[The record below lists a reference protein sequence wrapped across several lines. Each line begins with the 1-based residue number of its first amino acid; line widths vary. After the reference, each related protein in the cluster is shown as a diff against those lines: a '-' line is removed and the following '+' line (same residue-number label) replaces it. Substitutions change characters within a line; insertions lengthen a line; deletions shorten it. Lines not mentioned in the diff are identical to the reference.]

1 MSIPAS
7 GRTRADRLPAW
18 IPVALCFCLCL
29 WISLTSVLALQ
40 SAPWTGITPN
50 GTADGRIVAARVAA
64 GSPAANAGIRP
75 GDILSRIGGATP
87 AAVGFVP
94 DRDYLGTWEQ
104 DELFWK
110 VRRSMPELV
119 RTNHPL
125 EIQVLRQGIV
135 SEHRMLP
142 GTEPLGQLTARLAP
156 FLLVCWSFLLCGGI
170 VVWRNWSVASVS
182 LLVGCTSLCVTIA
195 SLVGFNSRDL
205 CFPVGIH
212 HFLQV
217 VNESAAMVSAFALAH
232 FAWHFPRPHPLLR
245 RFPLAQWLPAL
256 TATSFLTAHFLHLM
270 PGPKHAVNL
279 SMLTCSLLLAAGL
292 LCGYAQ
298 LRGGSPILRRQI
310 RWIGVALV
318 VGMSPYVLLTVLPIL
333 GNLPFLPEEITSL
346 STLLIPAGI
355 LYSFANGKHENP
367 SELLLRLLRLKGRL
381 RRHETV
387 GIDGVIQ
394 HFLDA
399 QSQGLGIIDS
409 LKLTLQDLMDMPWIE
424 VGSSNHPWIEANQD
438 ALRSAIADSHHPFS
452 GEELVELLDMPIP
465 AEIESSY
472 VLPLHGQ
479 PPQLRI
485 LIVGPRWN
493 PGGWN
498 RSDRE
503 CLTALLTL
511 ATPLLIA
518 EEKNRHQEEERRRQL
533 VLAKEELERR
543 VEERTSELA
552 ASNRRLSEALQA
564 REDFLAAMSHEL
576 RTPLATLLGGI
587 EALQHGIDGTLA
599 PRMTARLE
607 SMERNGQHLRELIG
621 DVLDFARGRAGKLT
635 IQPLAFDLQ
644 STCRQACELVTSRQR
659 SHEIPTIEAPPGLPG
674 AFGDPLRVRQIL
686 TNLLANAYHHG
697 GGNPLLRL
705 QAHSQQLQVDV
716 LDHGKGIPE
725 PLRPRLFHAFERL
738 DPTSVGTGT
747 GLGLALSHMLA
758 RLMGGDLVYLPHEGG
773 GSCFR
778 LTLPQAL
785 EPATDDP
792 EEDSSALEAG
802 EDLPHV
808 MLVEDNDDLLA
819 LLGEYLASMEWP
831 VEVHTTG
838 MSALE
843 ACRTGLPRILVTD
856 LGLPGMDG
864 LELVRHIR
872 SLPGGK
878 AVKVIVL
885 TGQVMP
891 EDAGR
896 CTQAGVDIV
905 LPKPFPVGKLDKIL
919 RRISLEDSRAFQRL
933 AQEC

>member
-1 MSIPAS
+1 
-7 GRTRADRLPAW
+7 
-18 IPVALCFCLCL
+18 VALCVGLCL
-29 WISLTSVLALQ
+29 WTALTSVLALQ

-50 GTADGRIVAARVAA
+50 ATADGRIVVSRIAP
-64 GSPAANAGIRP
+64 GSPAAKADIRKGDLLQQIAGT
-75 GDILSRIGGATP
+75 TP

-94 DRDYLGTWEQ
+94 DRDYLSTWEQ
-104 DELFWK
+104 EAQFWN
-110 VRRSMPELV
+110 VRQAMSALV

-125 EIQVLRQGIV
+125 EIQILRHGNASV
-135 SEHRMLP
+135 HRLTP
-142 GTEPLGQLTARLAP
+142 GLEPLEQLAQRLAP
-156 FLLVCWSFLLCGGI
+156 FLLVSWSFLLCGGI

-182 LLVGCTSLCVTIA
+182 LLVGCTSLCVTLS
-195 SLVGFNSRDL
+195 SLLGFNSRDL
-205 CFPVGIH
+205 SFPVGIH

-217 VNESAAMVSAFALAH
+217 MNESAAMICAFALAH
-232 FAWHFPRPHPLLR
+232 FAWHFPRQHPLLR
-245 RFPLAQWLPAL
+245 RFPIAQLLPAA
-256 TATSFLTAHFLHLM
+256 TAAIFLAFHFLHIL

-279 SMLTCSLLLAAGL
+279 SLLACSLLLAAGL
-292 LCGYAQ
+292 ISGYAHF
-298 LRGGSPILRRQI
+298 GSTSPILRRQI
-310 RWIGVALV
+310 RWVGFALM
-318 VGMSPYVLLTVLPIL
+318 VGMSPLVLFTILPVLW
-333 GNLPFLPEEITSL
+333 NLPFLPEEITSL
-346 STLLIPAGI
+346 STILIPAGI

-367 SELLLRLLRLKGRL
+367 SALFLRLLHLKGRL
-381 RRHETV
+381 RRHEAI

-399 QSQGLGIIDS
+399 QSQGSSVIES
-409 LKLTLQDLMDMPWIE
+409 LKHTLQDLMDMPWIE
-424 VGSSNHPWIEANQD
+424 VGSSSHPWIEANRQ
-438 ALRSAIADSHHPFS
+438 ALTTAMTGSHRPFS
-452 GEELVELLDMPIP
+452 GEELVELLAMPVP

-472 VLPLHGQ
+472 VIPLHGRSL
-479 PPQLRI
+479 QLRI
-485 LIVGPRWN
+485 LLVGPRWN
-493 PGGWN
+493 PDGWN
-498 RSDRE
+498 HIDRE
-503 CLTALLTL
+503 CLAALVTI

-518 EEKNRHQEEERRRQL
+518 EEKNRLQEEERRRQL

-552 ASNRRLSEALQA
+552 ASNRQLSEALQA

-587 EALQHGIDGTLA
+587 EALQHGIDGPIALK
-599 PRMTARLE
+599 MQARLD

-635 IQPLAFDLQ
+635 IQPQAFDLIN
-644 STCRQACELVTSRQR
+644 TCLQACELVTSRQGN
-659 SHEIPTIEAPPGLPG
+659 HQIPAIESPPVLPG

-686 TNLLANAYHHG
+686 TNLLANAYLHG
-697 GGNPLLRL
+697 GGSPLLQL
-705 QAHSQQLQVDV
+705 QAHSQQLQVDI
-716 LDHGKGIPE
+716 LDRGKGIPE
-725 PLRPRLFHAFERL
+725 PVRPRLFHAFERL
-738 DPTSVGTGT
+738 DPNGSGTGT

-758 RLMGGDLVYLPHEGG
+758 RLMGGDLVYLPREGG

-785 EPATDDP
+785 EPASQDP

-802 EDLPHV
+802 VDLPQV
-808 MLVEDNDDLLA
+808 MLVEDNDDLLT
-819 LLGEYLASMEWP
+819 LLDDYLASMEWP

-872 SLPGGK
+872 NLPGGK

-896 CTQAGVDIV
+896 CMQAGVDIV
-905 LPKPFPVGKLDKIL
+905 LPKPFPLSKLDKIL
-919 RRISLEDSRAFQRL
+919 RSVALEDSRAIQRL
-933 AQEC
+933 TQAS